1 MSSLPEV
8 TTARAAQLTVRLI
21 DDAAV
26 FPPGNMPT
34 PLAIAGHRAHRRA
47 WYADLVGPL
56 LIPALRI
63 DEFVAHL
70 DEGALGAASA
80 DPIDTVLIAG
90 RDTHTAD
97 DGIGLGVLVRAR
109 NVLLDD
115 DRVQLVGIELALPNF
130 ADLGAL
136 TRTLLD
142 QLSFGVPAAIEIPRI
157 DGWQHALDV
166 LAEDGAERAK
176 FRTGGPTSADVPSD
190 DELSIFLTACV
201 ERSLAFK
208 LTAGL
213 HHAVRRGEPDA
224 PEHGFLNV
232 LAAVTALLA
241 GATRIDARSLVAE
254 QDPTVLLGVL
264 NGDLAPRARSL
275 FTAYGSCSISEPL
288 DDLVALGILRRPH
301 EEV

>member
-1 MSSLPEV
+1 MSSLPEL
-8 TTARAAQLTVRLI
+8 TTARAAQLTGRLI

-26 FPPGNMPT
+26 FPPGSAPI
-34 PLAIAGHRAHRRA
+34 PLAIGDHRTHRRA

-56 LIPALRI
+56 LIPVLGVE
-63 DEFVAHL
+63 EFVAHL

-80 DPIDTVLIAG
+80 DPLATVLIAG
-90 RDTHTAD
+90 RDTHIAQ
-97 DGIGLGVLVRAR
+97 DGIGLGALSRAR
-109 NVLLDD
+109 SVLLDD
-115 DRVQLVGIELALPNF
+115 ERVELVGIEVALPDF

-142 QLSFGVPAAIEIPRI
+142 QLSFGVPAAIEVPRI
-157 DGWQHALDV
+157 DGWQDALDV

-176 FRTGGPTSADVPSD
+176 FRTGGPTPADVPSD
-190 DELSIFLTACV
+190 EELTTFLTACV
-201 ERSLAFK
+201 ERLLAFK

-232 LAAVTALLA
+232 LAAVTALL
-241 GATRIDARSLVAE
+241 GGSGRIDTQALVAE
-254 QDPTVLLGVL
+254 EDPAVLLEVL

-288 DDLVALGILRRPH
+288 DDLVALGVLRRPH